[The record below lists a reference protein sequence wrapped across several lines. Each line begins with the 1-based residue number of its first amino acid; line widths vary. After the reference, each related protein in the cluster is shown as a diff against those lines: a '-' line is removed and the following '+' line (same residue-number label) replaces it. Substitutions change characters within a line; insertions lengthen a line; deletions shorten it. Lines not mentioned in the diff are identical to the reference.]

1 MNLSGEPRLA
11 AFKILSYEGMLI
23 NCSQSILFFAIII
36 YYNITYM
43 IKWSSF
49 GGIKKVC

>member
-36 YYNITYM
+36 YYNIILYNGV
-43 IKWSSF
+43 ILEELNEYD
-49 GGIKKVC
+49 